1 MALSKKRETNKK
13 AKKVK
18 TEVQKEWKPKTF
30 FACDYCRVCRVI
42 SFSLHVTS
50 WQNVSSHFVVVLVQ
64 FVVIVAVVAVH
75 VVVAVTARFTNQRFA
90 TLVEARSQSIQHDLS
105 GSIIAIAVAVS
116 VSVASSFSMEK
127 HFHGKHCECQQSKR
141 ISAPSSSSS
150 LSSLSS
156 LSLGLLGS

>member
-1 MALSKKRETNKK
+1 MPRNLFLSARYKL
-13 AKKVK
+13 AKCKL
-18 TEVQKEWKPKTF
+18 
-30 FACDYCRVCRVI
+30 
-42 SFSLHVTS
+42 SFCCCSC
-50 WQNVSSHFVVVLVQ
+50 Q

-127 HFHGKHCECQQSKR
+127 HFHGKH
-141 ISAPSSSSS
+141 
-150 LSSLSS
+150 
-156 LSLGLLGS
+156 